1 MLLRF
6 LYILDSMQIIPN
18 LLLIAG
24 TGRNT
29 GKTTLARSI
38 IEKFSSGNPIIGLK
52 ISPHFHGGTKS
63 LKAIIANTEFNI
75 YEETSSTS
83 GKDSS
88 LMLKAG
94 AARVYYIE
102 VLDAHL
108 KTAFG
113 EFLNILPSQSTIVC
127 ESPALIN
134 YVRPGVFFIVDN
146 ADNKN
151 KKEEIIQRKN
161 RADKWID
168 TDFEDIHE
176 IIGNLGI
183 TGNEWQYH

>member
-1 MLLRF
+1 M
-6 LYILDSMQIIPN
+6 DIIPN
-18 LLLIAG
+18 LLLVAG

-29 GKTTLARSI
+29 GKTTLACSI
-38 IEKFSSGNPIIGLK
+38 IKKFSAHHQIIGLK

-63 LKAIIANTEFNI
+63 LKAIIANENFNI
-75 YEETSSTS
+75 YREASSTS

-88 LMLKAG
+88 QMLKAG
-94 AARVYYIE
+94 ALKVYYIE

-113 EFLNILPSQSTIVC
+113 EFLDILPSQAPIVC

-134 YVRPGVFFIVDN
+134 YVGPGVFFILDN

-151 KKEEIIQRKN
+151 KKEEIFRRKN
-161 RADKWID
+161 MADKWID
-168 TDFEDIHE
+168 TDIEDIHE
-176 IIGNLGI
+176 ITGNLEI
-183 TGNEWQYH
+183 TGNEWQYTNS